1 MLSVSLRRWDGVSAR
16 APHPERRGLYAD
28 GFTLYA
34 VAGMKTL
41 FRSIVWLALVV
52 WLGGEFFLV
61 VAAGAAFSSTPDA
74 HLAGSIVGTCLRVL
88 HHEGL
93 FCGAMIVVLLVLGR
107 LLRIYRGSAMA
118 GVIVTLIMMG
128 LTAFSQFWIIP
139 RMETYRIAAG
149 GVIDAVPPTNPNRV
163 GFDRLHK
170 VSVDVEE
177 GVMLGGVILVFLLA
191 HASSDPRDRF
201 A

>member
-1 MLSVSLRRWDGVSAR
+1 
-16 APHPERRGLYAD
+16 
-28 GFTLYA
+28 
-34 VAGMKTL
+34 MKTL
-41 FRSIVWLALVV
+41 LRSIVWLALVI
-52 WLGGEFFLV
+52 WLGGLFFFPIT
-61 VAAGAAFSSTPDA
+61 AAAAFGTLTDT
-74 HLAGSIVGTCLRVL
+74 HLAGTIVRTCLLAL

-93 FCGAMIVVLLVLGR
+93 FCGGLIVILLALGR
-107 LLRIYRGSAMA
+107 LLRVYQGSAIA
-118 GVIVTLIMMG
+118 GIVVTLIMLG

-149 GVIDAVPPTNPNRV
+149 GVIEAVPPTNPNRV
-163 GFDRLHK
+163 AFDHLHR

-191 HASSDPRDRF
+191 HASSEPRDRY

>member
-1 MLSVSLRRWDGVSAR
+1 
-16 APHPERRGLYAD
+16 
-28 GFTLYA
+28 
-34 VAGMKTL
+34 MKTL
-41 FRSIVWLALVV
+41 LRSIVWLALAI

-61 VAAGAAFSSTPDA
+61 VAAIAAFNATPDP
-74 HLAGSIVGTCLRVL
+74 HIAGTIVASCLRTL

-93 FCGAMIVVLLVLGR
+93 FCGGLIVLLLALGR
-107 LLRIYRGSAMA
+107 LLRMYRSSANA
-118 GVIVTLIMMG
+118 GIIVTLVMMG
-128 LTAFSQFWIIP
+128 LTALSQFWIIP

-149 GVIDAVPPTNPNRV
+149 GAIEAVPASNPNRA

-177 GVMLGGVILVFLLA
+177 GVMLGGVILVFLIA
-191 HASSDPRDRF
+191 HASTEPRDHY

>member
-1 MLSVSLRRWDGVSAR
+1 
-16 APHPERRGLYAD
+16 
-28 GFTLYA
+28 
-34 VAGMKTL
+34 MKTL
-41 FRSIVWLALVV
+41 LRSIVWLALVI
-52 WLGGEFFLV
+52 WLGGLFFFPI
-61 VAAGAAFSSTPDA
+61 AAEAAFSTLTDT
-74 HLAGSIVGTCLRVL
+74 HLAGTIVATCLRVL

-93 FCGAMIVVLLVLGR
+93 FCGGIIVILLAIGL
-107 LLRIYRGSAMA
+107 LLRVYRRSAMA
-118 GVIVTLIMMG
+118 GIIVTLIMMG

-149 GVIDAVPPTNPNRV
+149 GAIDAVPATNPNRV
-163 GFDRLHK
+163 GFNHLHH

-191 HASSDPRDRF
+191 HASTEPRDRF